1 MDTTAQFDRGGRGR
15 RGRKAPGWLVNLRHD
30 RGIHVI
36 FLLGLAIAFLPLWF
50 MLTISVKSMGQFM
63 VEPLGLTYP
72 IATENYVIAWNV
84 LKRSLLNSLGMTLV
98 VVVVSIGIAALSAYV
113 FALFQFPGR
122 NLLFWSFLSVLF
134 IPGILTFA
142 TRYQLVD
149 ALGMVDTYAVQ
160 ILPYI
165 ALSQIFQIVV
175 LRSFFAS
182 LPLEVIESAQVDG
195 AGIWRV
201 FLQIVL
207 PMSRPIL
214 ATLAVIRAIGFWDEW
229 LWPMVTVFKWEL
241 RPMALQVFY
250 LSSDIGPHVGRQ
262 MAGYVLASIPLLI
275 FFAVANKQFV
285 KGLTSGAIKM

>member
-1 MDTTAQFDRGGRGR
+1 MD
-15 RGRKAPGWLVNLRHD
+15 
-30 RGIHVI
+30 
-36 FLLGLAIAFLPLWF
+36 
-50 MLTISVKSMGQFM
+50 
-63 VEPLGLTYP
+63 
-72 IATENYVIAWNV
+72 NYVIAWNV
-84 LKRSLLNSLGMTLV
+84 LKRSLLNSFVMTLV
-98 VVVVSIGIAALSAYV
+98 VVVISIGISALSAYV

-122 NLLFWSFLSVLF
+122 DLLFWSFLSVLF

-142 TRYQLVD
+142 TRYQVVE

-160 ILPYI
+160 VLPYI
-165 ALSQIFQIVV
+165 AISQIFQIVV
-175 LRSFFAS
+175 LRSFFAG

-214 ATLAVIRAIGFWDEW
+214 ATLAVMRAMGFWDEW

-241 RPMALQVFY
+241 RPMALQIFY
-250 LSSDIGPHVGRQ
+250 LTSDIGPHVGRQ

-275 FFAVANKQFV
+275 LFTVASKQFV